1 MKTKLE
7 INELQ
12 GIPLVVQ
19 EKLLYEINNGNVEL
33 IFATSPHFSAI
44 KQITVV
50 LNKDIPEAKRQE
62 LQESSWTK
70 EVFEQFG
77 VVVTFCK
84 HIVFPF
90 ESDFHFTYLSLY
102 LNPQFI
108 IYSRKESS
116 WGSLLQNFYTFSIRR
131 QLLQFDNWVLEIKQ
145 KHEDYKVRFIDSLI
159 KQKQFQALLIMYVH
173 IIRLYLHS
181 VQSMLFPKSAFIFNS
196 DVELLESIENNYP
209 ELSQIFIN
217 NEIDKAYLC
226 NLLNVDSNS
235 DMTIEE
241 NDLTK
246 VESLCTAISEQFEKG
261 VNNFFTPRIEYL
273 LSDLK
278 GKQILSKVEYEQF
291 MLNAVIK
298 RLLQS
303 YRIDLI
309 YLIESKVSNDSIEF
323 LLFIVGADI
332 KIQMEQHMST
342 LIRNHFNQRV
352 EITCLLHK
360 TTWTE
365 RHGTKFLPFIYKH
378 ITDDN
383 VVYSRTK
390 KKHSKFILPVF
401 ELPED
406 TDSCNWQRDFWK
418 LCQDNLESQWLQMD
432 LSGCSTYQIG
442 HVVQLG
448 SIFKQLCLSFLYKK
462 LNYVPH
468 FASPR
473 YLWKL
478 VQWADRDYSNQLMS
492 VEQSDALFYFLNTK
506 LPYFPRQS
514 TSANNP
520 SQEQYMD
527 TLHICNHFYNYIKE
541 LYTN

>member
-1 MKTKLE
+1 MKKTLE
-7 INELQ
+7 INKLQ
-12 GIPLVVQ
+12 GIPLLVQ
-19 EKLLYEINNGNVEL
+19 EKLLNEINKGNVEL
-33 IFATSPHFSAI
+33 IFSTSPHFSTI
-44 KQITVV
+44 NQVTVI
-50 LNKDIPEAKRQE
+50 LNKDIPEAKRKE
-62 LQESSWTK
+62 LQEPSWTK
-70 EVFEQFG
+70 EVFQQFG
-77 VVVTFCK
+77 VVVTFCI

-90 ESDFHFTYLSLY
+90 KSDFHFTYLSLY

-108 IYSRKESS
+108 IYSRKDNS

-131 QLLQFDNWVLEIKQ
+131 QLSQLDNWLLEINQ
-145 KHEDYKVRFIDSLI
+145 KHEDYKVRFIASLV
-159 KQKQFQALLIMYVH
+159 QEKQFHAALIMYVH

-181 VQSMLFPKSAFIFNS
+181 VQSMLFPNDTLIFNS
-196 DVELLESIENNYP
+196 DVELLESIEENYP

-217 NEIDKAYLC
+217 NDIDKMYLC
-226 NLLNVDSNS
+226 NLLDATCNDYMSL
-235 DMTIEE
+235 EE
-241 NDLTK
+241 NHLAK
-246 VESLCTAISEQFEKG
+246 VENVCTVIQGQFEIA

-278 GKQILSKVEYEQF
+278 GKQIFSKVEYEQF

-303 YRIDLI
+303 YDIDLV
-309 YLIESKVSNDSIEF
+309 YLIESKVSNDSIEL
-323 LLFIVGADI
+323 LLFIVGTDI

-342 LIRNHFNQRV
+342 LIRNHLSQRV

-360 TTWTE
+360 TTWIE

-383 VVYSRTK
+383 IAYSRTS
-390 KKHSKFILPVF
+390 KKHSQFILPMF
-401 ELPED
+401 ESPED
-406 TDSCNWQRDFWK
+406 TDSSFWQNDFWK

-432 LSGCSTYQIG
+432 LFSCTTYQIG
-442 HVVQLG
+442 HVAQLG
-448 SIFKQLCLSFLYKK
+448 SIFKQLCLTFLYKK

-468 FASPR
+468 VASPR

-478 VQWADRDYSNQLMS
+478 VQWADRNYSNQLMS
-492 VEQSDALFYFLNTK
+492 IEQSDALFYFLNTK

-520 SQEQYMD
+520 SQEQYLK
-527 TLHICNHFYNYIKE
+527 TLHICKVFYNRIKE

>member
-7 INELQ
+7 INDLQ
-12 GIPLVVQ
+12 GFPLVVQ
-19 EKLLYEINNGNVEL
+19 EKLLYEITNGNIEL
-33 IFATSPHFSAI
+33 IFSTSPHFSPI
-44 KQITVV
+44 NQITVI
-50 LNKDIPEAKRQE
+50 LNKDIPQAKRQE
-62 LQESSWTK
+62 LQEPSWTK

-90 ESDFHFTYLSLY
+90 ESDFHFTYLSIY

-116 WGSLLQNFYTFSIRR
+116 WGSLFQNFYTFSIGR
-131 QLLQFDNWVLEIKQ
+131 QLFQLDNWTLEIKQ
-145 KHEDYKVRFIDSLI
+145 KHEDYKIRFIDSLI
-159 KQKQFQALLIMYVH
+159 KEKQLHALLIMYVQ
-173 IIRLYLHS
+173 IMRFYLHS
-181 VQSMLFPKSAFIFNS
+181 VQNMLFPKSTLIFDS
-196 DVELLESIENNYP
+196 DVELLESIEENYP

-217 NEIDKAYLC
+217 NNIDKTYLC
-226 NLLNVDSNS
+226 NLLDSDCNNKHI
-235 DMTIEE
+235 DGNE
-241 NDLTK
+241 LTK
-246 VESLCTAISEQFEKG
+246 AKNVCTVISKQFEKG

-273 LSDLK
+273 LGDLK
-278 GKQILSKVEYEQF
+278 GKQIFSKVEYEEF

-309 YLIESKVSNDSIEF
+309 YLIENEVSNGSIEF

-332 KIQMEQHMST
+332 KIQMEEHMTT
-342 LIRNHFNQRV
+342 LIKNHFNQRV

-360 TTWTE
+360 ATWIE
-365 RHGTKFLPFIYKH
+365 RHGAKFLPFIHKH

-383 VVYSRTK
+383 IVYNRTK
-390 KKHSKFILPVF
+390 EAHSKFTLPTF

-406 TDSCNWQRDFWK
+406 TDSSYWQKDFWK
-418 LCQDNLESQWLQMD
+418 LCQDNLESQWLQMN
-432 LSGCSTYQIG
+432 LLTCPTYQIG
-442 HVVQLG
+442 HIVQLQ

-468 FASPR
+468 FTSPR

-492 VEQSDALFYFLNTK
+492 TEQSDAFFYLLNTK
-506 LPYFPRQS
+506 QPYFPRKS
-514 TSANNP
+514 TSVNTP
-520 SQEQYMD
+520 SQGQYLSA
-527 TLHICNHFYNYIKE
+527 LHICNHFYNHIKE
-541 LYTN
+541 LYTK

>member
-19 EKLLYEINNGNVEL
+19 EKLLHEINNGNVEL
-33 IFATSPHFSAI
+33 IFATSPHFSTI
-44 KQITVV
+44 NQITVI

-70 EVFEQFG
+70 EVFKQFG
-77 VVVTFCK
+77 VVVTFCI

-90 ESDFHFTYLSLY
+90 KSDYHLTYLSLY

-108 IYSRKESS
+108 IYSRKDNS

-131 QLLQFDNWVLEIKQ
+131 QLSQLDNWVLEIKQ
-145 KHEDYKVRFIDSLI
+145 KHEDYKVRFIASLV
-159 KQKQFQALLIMYVH
+159 QEKQFQAVFIMYVH
-173 IIRLYLHS
+173 IIRFYLHS
-181 VQSMLFPKSAFIFNS
+181 VQSMLFPKNTIIFNS
-196 DVELLESIENNYP
+196 DVELLESIEENYP

-217 NEIDKAYLC
+217 NDIDKMYLC
-226 NLLNVDSNS
+226 NLLDA
-235 DMTIEE
+235 DCKTEITFEE
-241 NDLTK
+241 NDFAK
-246 VESLCTAISEQFEKG
+246 VENICTVIQGQFEIA
-261 VNNFFTPRIEYL
+261 VNNFFIPRIEYL

-278 GKQILSKVEYEQF
+278 GKQIFCKVEYEQF
-291 MLNAVIK
+291 MLDAVIK

-303 YRIDLI
+303 YDIDLV
-309 YLIESKVSNDSIEF
+309 YLIESKVSNDSMEF
-323 LLFIVGADI
+323 LLFIVGSDI
-332 KIQMEQHMST
+332 KIQMEQHIST

-360 TTWTE
+360 TTWIE
-365 RHGTKFLPFIYKH
+365 RHGTKFLPFIYER
-378 ITDDN
+378 ITDAN
-383 VVYSRTK
+383 VIYSRTP

-406 TDSCNWQRDFWK
+406 TDSSYWQKDFWK

-432 LSGCSTYQIG
+432 LFSFSIYQIG
-442 HVVQLG
+442 HVAQLG
-448 SIFKQLCLSFLYKK
+448 SIFKQLCLTFLYKK

-478 VQWADRDYSNQLMS
+478 VQWADRDYSNELMS
-492 VEQSDALFYFLNTK
+492 IEQSDAFFSFLNTK

-520 SQEQYMD
+520 SQEQYLN
-527 TLHICNHFYNYIKE
+527 TLRICKDFYNRIKE